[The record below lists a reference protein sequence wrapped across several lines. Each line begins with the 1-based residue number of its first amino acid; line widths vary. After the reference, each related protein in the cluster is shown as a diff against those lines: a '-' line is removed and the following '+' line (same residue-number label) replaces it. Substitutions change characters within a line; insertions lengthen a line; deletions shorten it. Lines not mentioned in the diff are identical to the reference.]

1 MQWIAALLIST
12 AGWLENV
19 TVDGGATAYPPPTP
33 KMMRLYLDHATAD
46 LAAARRARLDAMS
59 APADFAA
66 YRDEKRAYLLEALGG
81 FPERTPLNAQVVG
94 QGAGEGYRFEKI
106 LFESQP
112 GFHVTGVLFLP
123 SDTSKPVPG
132 VIVPCGHSANGKAME
147 SYQRASI
154 LLAKNGIASF
164 CYDPIGQGERY
175 FYLKEDGTPELG
187 ATVEHTMIGVS
198 AILTGTNTAMFR
210 IWDGMRALDYLES
223 RPEIDPKRLGCTGNS
238 GGGTLTSYLMAL
250 DDRIQC
256 AAVSCYLT
264 SFERL
269 LGTIGPQ
276 DAEQNVFG
284 QIAAGIDHGDYILM
298 RAPKPTLIC
307 SATKDFFDIQGTWD
321 TFRAAKRVYSKLGF
335 SERVDLIENLD
346 EHGFHKPQ
354 REAMVRWMRRWLAGV
369 EEVVVEAE
377 FPIHT
382 DADLQ
387 CSPQGQVKLMPGER
401 TVFDLLRDRAAQLAS
416 TREAL
421 WQTADHDTLRA
432 KISTKAGYAKPAFA
446 VPRYQHAATATA
458 NRTRL
463 HIYPEIAGPGMEDA
477 AGAVPL
483 AHDIV
488 LEATLCAPQ
497 GPATALTLCLRP
509 EGMRAMDAEEE
520 AIQEDAA
527 KGAARLYLDLRGTG
541 KTAPDDPAHGWEESV
556 GAEWPSYFRA
566 YLVGK
571 SYTGMWVTDTVAAA
585 GAARHLL
592 GNAALPVQLDARGMT
607 TIPAAHAAALEPS
620 LMRISLLQGGLPS
633 WHAAIA
639 APRTKHLLFS
649 SVHGALSLYDIDL
662 LAILGGTDAAVIQHA
677 PLPSF

>member
-1 MQWIAALLIST
+1 MISLAAVLIASSA
-12 AGWLENV
+12 WLENIV
-19 TVDGGATAYPPPTP
+19 IDNGETRFPPPTQQ
-33 KMMRLYLDHATAD
+33 MMRRYLDHETAKHF
-46 LAAARRARLDAMS
+46 AARAERVEGLAG
-59 APADFAA
+59 ADDVAA
-66 YRDEKRAYLLEALGG
+66 YAAEKRAAFVAALGG

-106 LFESQP
+106 MFESQP

-198 AILTGTNTAMFR
+198 SILTGTNTAMFR

-223 RPEIDPKRLGCTGNS
+223 RPEIDAKRLGCTGNS

-321 TFRAAKRVYSKLGF
+321 TFRTAKRVYSKLGF

-354 REAMVRWMRRWLAGV
+354 REAMVRWMRRWLAGGD
-369 EEVVVEAE
+369 EVVVEAE

-401 TVFDLLRDRAAQLAS
+401 TVFDLLREREGKLATQRAAIVP
-416 TREAL
+416 EE
-421 WQTADHDTLRA
+421 LRA
-432 KISTKAGYAKPAFA
+432 AVAKKVGYSPSNSD
-446 VPRYQHAATATA
+446 VPCYQKSDA
-458 NRTRL
+458 
-463 HIYPEIAGPGMEDA
+463 DA
-477 AGAVPL
+477 AGRLTLRVYPEVPGPGL
-483 AHDIV
+483 DNPQAIAPKAHDIV
-488 LEATLCAPQ
+488 LEASVVLPPDAVSEVR
-497 GPATALTLCLRP
+497 LCLRP
-509 EGMRAMDAEEE
+509 EGRAAVDAE
-520 AIQEDAA
+520 
-527 KGAARLYLDLRGTG
+527 GAAEPGVAKVFVDLRGTG
-541 KTAPDDPAHGWEESV
+541 ATKPDDNSHGWDGSV
-556 GAEWPSYFRA
+556 GPEWPSYFRA
-566 YLVGK
+566 YLIGK
-571 SYTGMWVTDTVAAA
+571 SYTGMWITDIVTTAR
-585 GAARHLL
+585 AARHAL
-592 GNAALPVQLDARGMT
+592 AADAAIVTLDAKGFT
-607 TIPAAHAAALEPS
+607 TVPAGHAAALEPGTITKTV
-620 LMRISLLQGGLPS
+620 LDGGIGT
-633 WHAAIA
+633 WRAVVAD
-639 APRTKHLLFS
+639 PRAKQQLYPA
-649 SVHGALSLYDIDL
+649 VHGALEAYDLDQL
-662 LAILGGTDAAVIQHA
+662 PTLAAPGSVVETNAAV
-677 PLPSF
+677 PTF